1 MTLGVVAM
9 MESSTVHQLYS
20 LRDAAARL
28 SISLR
33 TLRRRIDLGHIA
45 AVRMGSRIVRIS
57 EKEIQRVIRDGI

>member
-1 MTLGVVAM
+1 MEIRTVA
-9 MESSTVHQLYS
+9 QLYS

-33 TLRRRIDLGHIA
+33 TLRRRIDLGDIE
-45 AVRMGSRIVRIS
+45 AVRIGSRIVRIS